1 VSEPRQA
8 PGVGDG
14 GRAASRIRL
23 CRVAPPTDG
32 NRDACDGLGEW
43 RSRFFKPAA

>member
-1 VSEPRQA
+1 
-8 PGVGDG
+8 
-14 GRAASRIRL
+14 
-23 CRVAPPTDG
+23 VAPPTDG